1 MESSPC
7 HASPVHFG
15 CGVSALCSPPSFS
28 EYRRRPAAM
37 TLAAYGRSRR
47 TGRHRCP
54 YAASTCPR
62 TMSTAW
68 STSRTKRSW
77 MQSRA
82 QVASASHAVLVV
94 HVRVPGG
101 IRSNMVARDGIS
113 EDPSHLVPWFDLA
126 KKKEFRVGLIAIL
139 FSDDDWGW
147 GGYWK
152 PRRSG
157 GGAGELSRRDPA
169 VPAGGTDGGGGLCH
183 PV

>member
-1 MESSPC
+1 MPRLTGSFRVRRLCAVLAAIVLGISTASGGDDAGRLRAESPD
-7 HASPVHFG
+7 
-15 CGVSALCSPPSFS
+15 
-28 EYRRRPAAM
+28 RPASLSVRGFYMPSYDVNGLVDESNEAQ
-37 TLAAYGRSRR
+37 LNAV
-47 TGRHRCP
+47 
-54 YAASTCPR
+54 
-62 TMSTAW
+62 
-68 STSRTKRSW
+68 
-77 MQSRA
+77 RA
-82 QVASASHAVLVV
+82 QVASASHAVLAV

-101 IRSNMVARDGIS
+101 IRSNVVARDGIS